1 MVKNVFK
8 LPVDDKGLGPDVA
21 RSMEDWDSF
30 KEYHKKHN
38 PIRYFL
44 HHEFEPMFVWPITHR
59 VKRVTDWIK
68 YRTYKRYHIVDTGL
82 EPGYYDTDTKMLHA
96 CFNMLKEF
104 VEVEKAYHWNWMG
117 ANDLNLKGKDA
128 GIAHLA
134 WEMTIPENESRDQ
147 AKNAREIYELYE
159 WWTIE
164 RPNRQDPWDLVDDTK
179 REELNKDSRI
189 DSREKYNELY
199 GEHDKLLKQH
209 EDEDDEMFIR
219 LIKIR
224 KALWT

>member
-44 HHEFEPMFVWPITHR
+44 NHEFEPMFVWPITHR

-82 EPGYYDTDTKMLHA
+82 EPGYYDTDTKMFHA

-104 VEVEKAYHWNWMG
+104 VEVEKAHHWNWMG
-117 ANDLNLKGKDA
+117 ENLKGKDA
-128 GIAHLA
+128 GIAHLE
-134 WEMTIPENESRDQ
+134 WEMTIPEEWSRDQ

-164 RPNRQDPWDLVDDTK
+164 RPNRQDPWDL
-179 REELNKDSRI
+179 LNEDETEYDK
-189 DSREKYNELY
+189 KY
-199 GEHDKLLKQH
+199 GKMDKLEVKYAK
-209 EDEDDEMFIR
+209 EDQRMFIR